1 MRHAG
6 KLPSCLNATP
16 KVDCPIQSGRAVGLV
31 WATSRPLFNGLFSNL
46 IVATLIAGVMPALAA
61 WIGHRIVDAVV
72 QAMQIHG
79 DGSP

>member
-1 MRHAG
+1 M
-6 KLPSCLNATP
+6 
-16 KVDCPIQSGRAVGLV
+16 
-31 WATSRPLFNGLFSNL
+31 FNGLFSNL